1 MDLLVNKYRPKNVQ
15 EVVGNPQTV
24 EMISL
29 IVQSNDMP
37 HLLFTGPPGTGKTTC
52 AKMLAKTLL
61 DNNPE
66 GVLDLN
72 ASDERGIDTVRTTIK
87 SFAQRKV
94 NCAFKIII
102 LDEADSMTTAAQ
114 QAMRRIMEIHSND
127 CRFILICNAFA
138 KIFEPI
144 QSRCAVLR
152 FDKIDHSII
161 FSRLS
166 EISKYEVINITEE
179 ALNLLTD
186 LSDGD
191 MRQALNILQACINT
205 SFTVD
210 EEFIIKIIGLP
221 SPRRIENIL
230 KKLMQSDIESAI
242 AEFNQVW
249 DEGFDASDLISS
261 FFKACKRIENYEIL
275 KIVGLATMRISEG
288 VNSKVQF
295 YGLFNDIVCINTN
308 TPNA

>member
-1 MDLLVNKYRPKNVQ
+1 MDLLVNKYRPKDVQ

-61 DNNPE
+61 ANNPE
-66 GVLDLN
+66 GLLELN

-87 SFAQRKV
+87 SFAQRKIS
-94 NCAFKIII
+94 NCVFKIII

-144 QSRCAVLR
+144 QSRCAVLK
-152 FDKIDHSII
+152 FDKIDRSIV
-161 FSRLS
+161 FSRLR
-166 EISKYEVINITEE
+166 EISKYEAINITEE
-179 ALNLLTD
+179 ALGLLAD

-191 MRQALNILQACINT
+191 MRQALNILQACINV
-205 SFTVD
+205 SFPID
-210 EEFIIKIIGLP
+210 EKFIIKIIGLP
-221 SPRRIENIL
+221 SPRRIEGIL
-230 KKLMQSDIESAI
+230 RRLLKNDIENAI
-242 AEFNQVW
+242 AEFNAVW
-249 DEGFDASDLISS
+249 NEGFDATDLMGS
-261 FFKACKRIENYEIL
+261 FFKACKKIENYELL

-288 VNSKVQF
+288 VDSKTQF
-295 YGLFNDIVCINTN
+295 YGLFNDIVCIGAR
-308 TPNA
+308 NA